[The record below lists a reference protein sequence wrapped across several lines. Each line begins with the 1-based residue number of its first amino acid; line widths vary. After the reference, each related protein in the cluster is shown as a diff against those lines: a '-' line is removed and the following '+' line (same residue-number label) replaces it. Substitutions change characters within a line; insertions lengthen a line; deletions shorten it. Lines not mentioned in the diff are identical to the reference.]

1 MKLIRTALITCAV
14 TSALALTACSGPD
27 KAVVNQDKP
36 AGQLKHVV
44 KESKL
49 YSKLPDDTLAYVRVP
64 NIYSLTTTKDNA
76 LRDALG
82 SEANVAQM
90 EKLREAINKNVLGE
104 IGMPFKPVTDLLLEH
119 LRSPLELALVPNKIK
134 GASVAMPTLMLQGTF
149 DFADGA
155 EFQAALTGIGQL
167 LPMLQMTPDPADNSK
182 GNISVG
188 PVNIIYRY
196 DVSTKHLQMAG
207 GMGFSD
213 KHMADFVA
221 LFEDNANNANNPMQA
236 MEAQVD
242 SSHKGLFVWAS
253 VSTVLE
259 KYSHM
264 IPPPVM
270 NMATQYG
277 VDGFNAI
284 AIGSGTADKKGRT
297 KIILDGAKQGALAV
311 LPTVDN
317 NLAFST
323 VGEPFGLLTVSS
335 PSGSELKTMVENMAK
350 LSGESAFNFEKME
363 KGAEEAIGIT
373 VTGLLDSLG
382 PDHSIFADQI
392 GEFMAVRI
400 RDKVKFDAMLK
411 TMAQKHQWQQK
422 QTAMGKVKVNELIM
436 PSMVDES
443 DVGDMKELPELVRKF
458 LLNSKSRIYYLV
470 EGDYLIL
477 GQVPQLLVDRA
488 NNEDRVPVKKWL
500 KESVHQDFSGT
511 LIGAVGEFEQSP
523 RKLYYAYL
531 SFMKML
537 SDVIEADIDLY
548 AFPSASDLTLPATGS
563 YGFQIDSTNNQFAIE
578 LVYEVNPLEVV
589 VHAPMLAVA
598 GVGIA
603 AAVAVPAYQSYT
615 DRASF
620 SEVISA
626 TAAAK
631 TAAEVCGQI
640 KGSFAVADCPSL
652 ATEAFVTSPGISFTV
667 FRNSD
672 TNIVF
677 KAQRDSDNAMYE
689 INGTLAD
696 GLVTWSKVCQ
706 PAENCM

>member
-14 TSALALTACSGPD
+14 TSALALTACSD
-27 KAVVNQDKP
+27 SNKATVKQDKP

-49 YSKLPDDTLAYVRVP
+49 YSKLPKDALAYVRVP
-64 NIYSLTTTKDNA
+64 NIYSLSTSKDNA

-104 IGMPFKPVTDLLLEH
+104 IGMPFKPVTDLLLTH

-134 GASVAMPTLMLQGTF
+134 GASMAMPTLMLQGTF

-182 GNISVG
+182 GNIGVG
-188 PVNIIYRY
+188 PVNIVYRY
-196 DVSTKHLQMAG
+196 DVATKHLQMAA
-207 GMGFSD
+207 GMGFAD

-221 LFEDNANNANNPMQA
+221 LFEDNANSTSNPMQA

-242 SSHKGLFVWAS
+242 TSHKGLFVWAS
-253 VSTVLE
+253 IATALE
-259 KYSHM
+259 KYNHM
-264 IPPPVM
+264 IPPQVM
-270 NMATQYG
+270 AMATQYG

-297 KIILDGAKQGALAV
+297 KIILDGAKQGVMAA

-317 NLAFST
+317 NLTFSA
-323 VGEPFGLLTVSS
+323 VGEPVGLLTMAS
-335 PSGSELKTMVENMAK
+335 PSGSELKAIVENVAK
-350 LSGESAFNFEKME
+350 LSGESAVNFDKME
-363 KGAEEAIGIT
+363 KAVEEAIGIT
-373 VTGLLDSLG
+373 LTGMLDSLG
-382 PDHSIFADQI
+382 PDHSVFGDQI
-392 GEFMAVRI
+392 GEFMAIRI

-411 TMAQKHQWQQK
+411 TMGEKHQWK
-422 QTAMGKVKVNELIM
+422 QVQTPMGKIQVNELIM
-436 PSMVDES
+436 PSMMDES
-443 DVGDMKELPELVRKF
+443 DIGDLKEMPELVRKF
-458 LLNSKSRIYYLV
+458 LLNSKSRIYYV
-470 EGDYLIL
+470 IEGDYLIL

-488 NNEDRVPVKKWL
+488 NSENRVPVKKWL

-511 LIGAVGEFEQSP
+511 LVGAVGEFEQSP

-563 YGFQIDSTNNQFAIE
+563 YGFQIDSTKDQFAIE

-598 GVGIA
+598 SAGVV
-603 AAVAVPAYQSYT
+603 AAVAMPAYQSYT

-631 TAAEVCGQI
+631 TASEVCAQI
-640 KGSFAVADCPSL
+640 KGSFSTQACPSL
-652 ATEAFVTSPGISFTV
+652 TSATFDMPPGISLTIS
-667 FRNSD
+667 RQTD
-672 TNIVF
+672 TNIVL
-677 KAQRDSDNAMYE
+677 KAQRSSDNSMYQ
-689 INGTLAD
+689 ITGNFKD
-696 GLVTWSKVCQ
+696 GLVYWEKLCR
-706 PAENCM
+706 PLENCM